1 MFLLL
6 VLAICFLANFVFYFE
21 DEHLLI
27 FLVVL
32 LVCLSLSL
40 INKLV
45 FNFVE
50 FTQKE
55 VVGLLI
61 KQKAV
66 LIATNYELLKIDE
79 KVAFLINEFV
89 AAAYIIVDQAPS
101 LIINEKEG
109 KVLLSVQE
117 SINKDLI
124 FFLDELVRINHEN
137 SVEFI
142 SDFLI
147 ILNAE
152 GQDE

>member
-45 FNFVE
+45 FNSVE

-55 VVGLLI
+55 VAGLLI
-61 KQKAV
+61 KQKTV
-66 LIATNYELLKIDE
+66 LIATNYELLKICE
-79 KVAFLINEFV
+79 KVAFLANEFV
-89 AAAYIIVDQAPS
+89 AVAYVIVDQVPS
-101 LIINEKEG
+101 LITNEKEN
-109 KVLLSVQE
+109 KVLISVQE
-117 SINKDLI
+117 SINKDLM
-124 FFLDELVRINHEN
+124 FFFRRACSN
-137 SVEFI
+137 
-142 SDFLI
+142 
-147 ILNAE
+147 
-152 GQDE
+152 

>member
-45 FNFVE
+45 FNSVE

-66 LIATNYELLKIDE
+66 LIATNHELLKIYE
-79 KVAFLINEFV
+79 RVAFLTDEFA
-89 AAAYIIVDQAPS
+89 AAAYIVVDQVPS
-101 LIINEKEG
+101 LIINEKEN

-117 SINKDLI
+117 SINKDLM
-124 FFLDELVRINHEN
+124 FF
-137 SVEFI
+137 F
-142 SDFLI
+142 
-147 ILNAE
+147 
-152 GQDE
+152 

>member
-27 FLVVL
+27 VLVVL
-32 LVCLSLSL
+32 LVCLSLNL

-45 FNFVE
+45 FNSVE

-55 VVGLLI
+55 VAGLLI
-61 KQKAV
+61 KQKAA
-66 LIATNYELLKIDE
+66 LIATNHELLEICE
-79 KVAFLINEFV
+79 EVAFLANEFV
-89 AAAYIIVDQAPS
+89 AVAYIIVDQAPS
-101 LIINEKEG
+101 LIINEKEN
-109 KVLLSVQE
+109 KVLLNVQE
-117 SINKDLI
+117 SINRDLM
-124 FFLDELVRINHEN
+124 FFLEELARINHEG

-147 ILNAE
+147 ILEAD